1 MAPRLPI
8 LDWPVLPLLAVVF
21 NDCGGALPHT
31 VVPDID
37 LAPPLVAPADP
48 LGFAT
53 DICVCPIRRN
63 GDAQENERRAP
74 VGPKPDHGLAG

>member
-1 MAPRLPI
+1 LGRGYGCCISRDSAFFFLI
-8 LDWPVLPLLAVVF
+8 AKHL
-21 NDCGGALPHT
+21 
-31 VVPDID
+31 PDID